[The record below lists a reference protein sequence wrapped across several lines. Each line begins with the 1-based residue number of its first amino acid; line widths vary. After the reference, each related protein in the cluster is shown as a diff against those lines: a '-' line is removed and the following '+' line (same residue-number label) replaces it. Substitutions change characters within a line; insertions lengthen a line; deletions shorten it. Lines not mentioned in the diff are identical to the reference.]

1 MTHNHIIFFLWEA
14 GYRSLSE
21 LSLKSVRIDPC
32 GDGEAAA
39 EGAHLAAFKYQDLK
53 SKKKE
58 SPVISCLQ
66 EDDKGYGNALFSITI
81 RISLVQNPSLKTSV
95 SQ

>member
-1 MTHNHIIFFLWEA
+1 MRIRIISCNCILVAFNVSCFSA
-14 GYRSLSE
+14 GYRSLGE
-21 LSLKSVRIDPC
+21 LGLKSIQVDLC

-58 SPVISCLQ
+58 SPLMSCFEETDQ
-66 EDDKGYGNALFSITI
+66 GFVTFSMY
-81 RISLVQNPSLKTSV
+81 L
-95 SQ
+95 